1 MRMWMGIVVVSALMS
16 SACSTPAPRPAT
28 PSNTT
33 PAAPALIDIK
43 PAPDQPISDREKTRE
58 TATIDLDAIVERGFI
73 RILVAPSRTYFETG
87 DGRHHGRA
95 VDTGV
100 ALAKAIADS
109 SGHEVAAVFIETR
122 EDQLIPALLAG
133 KGDIAAN
140 LMLTFARDDQV
151 AFAPPIVT
159 NIREIVVT
167 SKEKPM
173 VTLEDVGGREIHVR
187 KDSYHHESLVRLN
200 DQLKKVDR
208 PAARVIVDAQTKTD
222 EDLLERVNGGRIP
235 ATIVD
240 DYIFDRWK
248 NEFPNIA
255 ANKDVSVSTGG
266 ILAWVTRKDAPVL
279 AAALKEFFTTHK
291 LTF

>member
-1 MRMWMGIVVVSALMS
+1 MAMVTTMALAA
-16 SACSTPAPRPAT
+16 SACSAPAPQPAAPT
-28 PSNTT
+28 NNS
-33 PAAPALIDIK
+33 PAAPALIDIR
-43 PAPDQPISDREKTRE
+43 PVPDQPISDREKARE
-58 TATIDLDAIVERGFI
+58 IATLDLDAMVERGFI
-73 RILVAPSRTYFETG
+73 RILVAPSRTYFETV

-95 VDTGV
+95 VDAGI
-100 ALAKAIADS
+100 ALVKAISDS
-109 SGHEVAAVFIETR
+109 RGHQVAAVFIETR

-140 LMLTFARDDQV
+140 LMLTFSRDDQV

-159 NIREIVVT
+159 GIREIVVT
-167 SKEKPM
+167 SREKPM
-173 VTLEDVGGREIHVR
+173 VTLEDVGGRVIHVR

-200 DQLKKVDR
+200 EQLKKVDR
-208 PAARVIVDAQTKTD
+208 PAARIVVDAVTKTD
-222 EDLLERVNGGRIP
+222 EELLDRVNSGRVP

-240 DYIFDRWK
+240 DYIFNLWK

-255 ANKDVSVSTGG
+255 ANQDVSVSTGG
-266 ILAWVTRKDAPVL
+266 ILAWVTRKDAPAL